1 MRKLNTKEFIR
12 KAKEI
17 HGNKYDFSH
26 ANYIRSK
33 AHVKIKCKIHGLFD
47 QTPTTHLHKK
57 RGCPKCGIKLNSE
70 QKTKTTQQFIKEARQ
85 VHGKTYGYDK
95 VDYKGDRTK
104 VKIKCKTHGIFDQTP
119 SNHLNGNGCNKCALE
134 SMSAKQTKTK
144 QQFIKD
150 AKRVH
155 GNKFDY
161 SHVDYISTGTK
172 VKIKCKIKGHGFFNQ
187 TPNNHLRGQGCYKCA
202 DRYNS
207 KGVQAIELFLKQNKI
222 KYEREKRFP
231 DLRNKQPLPLDFW
244 LPKLKIAIE
253 FDGAQHSTICIFSA
267 TKDKLRSLQKR
278 DRIKNKWAKKHG
290 YTMIRISYIQLNNI
304 NEILLKEV
312 A

>member
-12 KAKEI
+12 KAKAK
-17 HGNKYDFSH
+17 HGNKFGYSH
-26 ANYIRSK
+26 VDYVN
-33 AHVKIKCKIHGLFD
+33 AHTKVKIKCKIHGLFD
-47 QTPTTHLHKK
+47 QTAYDHLSG
-57 RGCPKCGIKLNSE
+57 RGCKECGFKLSGE
-70 QKTKTTQQFIKEARQ
+70 TKRKTTQQFIKDARR
-85 VHGKTYGYDK
+85 VHGNTYGYDK
-95 VDYKGDRTK
+95 VDYKGNHTK
-104 VKIKCKTHGIFDQTP
+104 VKIECKAHGIFDQTP
-119 SNHLNGNGCNKCALE
+119 SNHLNGYRCNKCGAE
-134 SMSAKQTKTK
+134 SMSARRKKTK
-144 QQFIKD
+144 QQFTKD

-172 VKIKCKIKGHGFFNQ
+172 VKIKCKIKGHGFFDQ
-187 TPNNHLRGQGCYKCA
+187 TPNNHLSGQGCYKCA

-207 KGVQAIELFLKQNKI
+207 KGVKAIESFLKQNKI

-231 DLRNKQPLPLDFW
+231 NLRNKQPLPLDFW

-253 FDGAQHSTICIFSA
+253 FDGAQHSTIGMFSA
-267 TKDKLRSLQKR
+267 TKDRLRSIQKR

-290 YTMIRISYIQLNNI
+290 YIMIRISYLQLNNI
-304 NEILLKEV
+304 NEILFKEV